1 MIGNGTLA
9 KEDTPQ
15 RSIHYEILGLFLG
28 ALGILLLLSLL
39 SHHPSDPSFS
49 SPPTANWEVKNWIGR
64 FGSYLSSFLFEY
76 LGLASFWLCFIFL
89 QLAGIC
95 FRKDP
100 QVSPSWY
107 ATGYLLVILS
117 FAGLIS
123 SGDENFQFFG
133 WNFPWGGV
141 LGYLVFHRLELILN
155 PPGTH
160 ILLIVLLLTGFI
172 ILTRV
177 SLARV
182 GERVQIWLFGQGS
195 RLRDG
200 FQKNR
205 ERKRKAKVLR
215 VEQEVQKEKESR
227 PPTIFQSPAIKPA
240 QPQPRPQPQQEQFVF
255 MKDPGDFEL
264 PPLSLLDTYEKK
276 DQEIQQQSLIMNS
289 RLLEKKLKDFGVDGQ
304 VTEVSPGPVVTMYEF
319 EPAPGVKISRITGLA
334 DDLAMAMRA
343 VSIRIVAPL
352 PGKAVIGIEIPNSQR
367 ETVGLKDILASQDF
381 SGSKSKLTLAL
392 GKDILGFPV
401 VTNLAK
407 MPHLLIAGATGTGK
421 SVCLNALIS
430 SILFKARPEEVRFFF
445 IDPKRIELLPYE
457 GIPHLLHEVV
467 TEPKMATRVLRWAI
481 REMEDRYQKMA
492 DKGARNIDTY
502 NQRLLK
508 EKKGA
513 PGKYPEEWLPYVV
526 IVIDE
531 LADLMLVSS
540 RDVEEYLTR
549 LAQMARAAGIHLLLA
564 TQRPSVDILTGI
576 IKANFPARI
585 SFQVSSKT
593 DSRTILDANGAEA
606 LLGSGDMLFLPPGVS
621 KLQRIHGAFISETE
635 IKRLTDFLKNQKQA
649 VYDETLL
656 TVEEAEPSETD
667 EDMDEK
673 YEAAVQ
679 IVKET
684 RQVSISM
691 IQRKLRIGYNRAA
704 RLVEIMEREGIVSSG
719 DGGRPREVLIKN
731 F

>member
-1 MIGNGTLA
+1 MP
-9 KEDTPQ
+9 KEETST
-15 RSIHYEILGLFLG
+15 RSIYYEILGLALG
-28 ALGILLLLSLL
+28 ALGIFLFLGLI
-39 SHHPSDPSFS
+39 SHSSSDPSFG
-49 SPPTANWEVKNWIGR
+49 SPQMAGAPVKNWVGTV
-64 FGSYLSSFLFEY
+64 GSYLSDFLYEW
-76 LGLASFWLCFIFL
+76 LGLAAFWLSFIFF
-89 QLAGIC
+89 QLTIFS
-95 FRKDP
+95 FRKGP
-100 QVSPSWY
+100 HPSPSWY
-107 ATGYLLVILS
+107 AAGYVLVIFS

-123 SGDENFQFFG
+123 SGEENFQYFG
-133 WNFPWGGV
+133 WNFPWGGI
-141 LGYLVFHRLELILN
+141 LGYLIFHRLELLLN

-160 ILLIVLLLTGFI
+160 IFLLVLLLTGI
-172 ILTRV
+172 ILITRI
-177 SLARV
+177 SLARIWEV
-182 GERVQIWLFGQGS
+182 MQVWLFSQGN
-195 RLRDG
+195 RLRDAL
-200 FQKNR
+200 QKKV
-205 ERKRKAKVLR
+205 ERKRKAKTLR
-215 VEQEVQKEKESR
+215 QEIEIQKEKETR
-227 PPTIFQSPAIKPA
+227 PPTIIQSPVVKPVPPPPKPVA
-240 QPQPRPQPQQEQFVF
+240 QQEQFVF

-264 PPLSLLDTYEKK
+264 PPLSLLDSYENK
-276 DQEIQQQSLIMNS
+276 DQDVQQQSLIMNS

-319 EPAPGVKISRITGLA
+319 EPAPGVKISRITGLS

-352 PGKAVIGIEIPNSQR
+352 PGKSVIGIEIPNSQR

-381 SGSKSKLTLAL
+381 SGTKSKLTLAL
-392 GKDILGFPV
+392 GKDILGVPV

-421 SVCLNALIS
+421 SVCLNTLIS

-467 TEPKMATRVLRWAI
+467 TDAKIATRVLRWAI

-492 DKGARNIDTY
+492 DKGARNIDSY
-502 NQRLLK
+502 NQKLLK
-508 EKKGA
+508 EKKG
-513 PGKYPEEWLPYVV
+513 PTGKYPEEWLPYVV

-606 LLGSGDMLFLPPGVS
+606 LLGAGDMLFLPPGVS
-621 KLQRIHGAFISETE
+621 KLQRIHGAFVSEAE
-635 IKRLTDFLKNQKQA
+635 IKRLTDFLKAQKQA
-649 VYDETLL
+649 VYDESLL
-656 TVEEAEPSETD
+656 AMEEVEPAEAEG
-667 EDMDEK
+667 DMDEK

-719 DGGRPREVLIKN
+719 EGGRPREVLIKN

>member
-1 MIGNGTLA
+1 MP
-9 KEDTPQ
+9 KEDRPQ
-15 RSIHYEILGLFLG
+15 KPIYYEILGLVLG
-28 ALGILLLLSLL
+28 AVGILILLALI
-39 SHHPSDPSFS
+39 SHHPADPSFS
-49 SPPTANWEVKNWIGR
+49 SPQMGDLPIKNWVGKI
-64 FGSYLSSFLFEY
+64 GSYSSTFLFES
-76 LGLASFWLCFIFL
+76 LGLASFWLSFIFF
-89 QLAGIC
+89 QLALYS
-95 FRKDP
+95 FRKDSLP
-100 QVSPSWY
+100 SPVWQ
-107 ATGYLLVILS
+107 ATGYVLLIFS
-117 FAGLIS
+117 FAALLSRG
-123 SGDENFQFFG
+123 EQNFQYFG
-133 WNFPWGGV
+133 WNFPWGGI
-141 LGYLVFHRLELILN
+141 LGQLIFHYSSLLLN

-160 ILLIVLLLTGFI
+160 IFLLVILLTGFI
-172 ILTRV
+172 LITRV

-182 GERVQIWLFGQGS
+182 AERLHSRLLDQTS
-195 RLRDG
+195 RLRDSY
-200 FQKNR
+200 QKNR
-205 ERKRKAKVLR
+205 ERKRKVKSLKAEK
-215 VEQEVQKEKESR
+215 EIQKEKEAH
-227 PPTIFQSPAIKPA
+227 PPTIVQSPVLKPA
-240 QPQPRPQPQQEQFVF
+240 APLPRPQPQQEQFVF

-264 PPLSLLDTYEKK
+264 PPLSLLDTYEKN
-276 DQEIQQQSLIMNS
+276 DQEVQQQSLLMNS
-289 RLLEKKLKDFGVDGQ
+289 RLLEKKLKDFGVEGQ
-304 VTEVSPGPVVTMYEF
+304 VTEVSPGPVITMYEF

-352 PGKAVIGIEIPNSQR
+352 PGKPVIGIEIPNSQR
-367 ETVGLKDILASQDF
+367 ETVGLKDILSSQEF
-381 SGSKSKLTLAL
+381 SSPKGKLTLAL

-401 VTNLAK
+401 VTNLAR

-467 TEPKMATRVLRWAI
+467 TDAKIATRVLRWAI

-508 EKKGA
+508 EKKGTSE
-513 PGKYPEEWLPYVV
+513 KYPEEWLPYVV

-540 RDVEEYLTR
+540 RDVEESLTR
-549 LAQMARAAGIHLLLA
+549 LAQMARAAGIHLLIA

-606 LLGSGDMLFLPPGVS
+606 LLGAGDMLFLPPGVS
-621 KLQRIHGAFISETE
+621 KVQRIHGAFVSESE
-635 IKRLTDFLKNQKQA
+635 IKRLTDFLKKQKQP

-656 TVEEAEPSETD
+656 TMEEPEPSDTD
-667 EDMDEK
+667 DDIDEK
-673 YEAAVQ
+673 YEAALQ
-679 IVKET
+679 IVKDT

-719 DGGRPREVLIKN
+719 EGGRPREVLIKN

>member
-1 MIGNGTLA
+1 MS
-9 KEDTPQ
+9 KEDAPQ
-15 RSIHYEILGLFLG
+15 KSLYYEILGLVLG
-28 ALGILLLLSLL
+28 AVGVLLFLCLI
-39 SHHPSDPSFS
+39 SHHPSDPSFG
-49 SPPTANWEVKNWIGR
+49 SPQIADFPIKNWVGKV
-64 FGSYLSSFLFEY
+64 GSFLSDFLYEW
-76 LGLASFWLCFIFL
+76 LGLASFWLSFIFF
-89 QLAGIC
+89 QLAAFA
-95 FRKDP
+95 FRKEP
-100 QVSPSWY
+100 HPSPSWY
-107 ATGYLLVILS
+107 ATGYILVIFS
-117 FAGLIS
+117 FAGLFS
-123 SGDENFQFFG
+123 SGEENFQYFG
-133 WNFPWGGV
+133 WNFPWGGI
-141 LGYLVFHRLELILN
+141 LGYLIFHRLELVLN

-160 ILLIVLLLTGFI
+160 IFLIVLLLTGFI
-172 ILTRV
+172 LITRV

-182 GERVQIWLFGQGS
+182 WERVQIWLFSQGS
-195 RLRDG
+195 RLRDVI
-200 FQKNR
+200 QKKR
-205 ERKRKAKVLR
+205 ERKRKAKSLQ
-215 VEQEVQKEKESR
+215 VEKESQKEKETR
-227 PPTIFQSPAIKPA
+227 PPTIIQNPVVKPA
-240 QPQPRPQPQQEQFVF
+240 SPPPRPLPQQEQFVF
-255 MKDPGDFEL
+255 MKNPGDFEL

-289 RLLEKKLKDFGVDGQ
+289 RLLEKKLKDFGVEGQ

-319 EPAPGVKISRITGLA
+319 EPAAGVKISRITGLS

-352 PGKAVIGIEIPNSQR
+352 PGKSVIGIEIPNSQR
-367 ETVGLKDILASQDF
+367 ETVGLKDILSSQDF
-381 SGSKSKLTLAL
+381 SSPKSKLTLAL

-467 TEPKMATRVLRWAI
+467 TDAKMATRVLRWAI

-492 DKGARNIDTY
+492 DKGARNIDSY

-508 EKKGA
+508 EKKGTSE
-513 PGKYPEEWLPYVV
+513 KYPEEWLPYVV

-621 KLQRIHGAFISETE
+621 KLQRIHGAFVSEAE
-635 IKRLTDFLKNQKQA
+635 IKRLTDFLKTQKQA
-649 VYDETLL
+649 VYDESLL
-656 TVEEAEPSETD
+656 VIEEAEPSEAD
-667 EDMDEK
+667 GDLDEK

>member
-1 MIGNGTLA
+1 MP
-9 KEDTPQ
+9 KEDTPPK
-15 RSIHYEILGLFLG
+15 SLYYEILGLVLG
-28 ALGILLLLSLL
+28 AVGILLLLCLL
-39 SHHPSDPSFS
+39 SHNPSDPSFG
-49 SPPTANWEVKNWIGR
+49 SPQIAGTPIKNWVGKV
-64 FGSYLSSFLFEY
+64 GSFLSDFMYEW
-76 LGLASFWLCFIFL
+76 LGLASFWLCFIFF
-89 QLAGIC
+89 QLAVFA
-95 FRKDP
+95 FRKGP
-100 QVSPSWY
+100 HPSPSWY
-107 ATGYLLVILS
+107 ATGYILVIFS

-123 SGDENFQFFG
+123 SGEENFQYFG
-133 WNFPWGGV
+133 WNFPWGGI
-141 LGYLVFHRLELILN
+141 LGYLIFHRLELLLN

-160 ILLIVLLLTGFI
+160 IFLIVLLLTGFI
-172 ILTRV
+172 LISRV
-177 SLARV
+177 SLARLWELV
-182 GERVQIWLFGQGS
+182 QVWLYSQGNRV
-195 RLRDG
+195 RDAL
-200 FQKNR
+200 QKNR
-205 ERKRKAKVLR
+205 ERKRKAKSLR
-215 VEQEVQKEKESR
+215 LEKEVQKEKESR
-227 PPTIFQSPAIKPA
+227 PPTIIQSPVVKPT
-240 QPQPRPQPQQEQFVF
+240 PPPVRPAAQQEQFVF

-264 PPLSLLDTYEKK
+264 PPLTLLDSYEKK
-276 DQEIQQQSLIMNS
+276 DQDIHQQSLIMNS
-289 RLLEKKLKDFGVDGQ
+289 RLLEKKLKDFGVEGE

-319 EPAPGVKISRITGLA
+319 EPAPGVKISRITGLS

-352 PGKAVIGIEIPNSQR
+352 PGKAVIGIEIPNSLR
-367 ETVGLKDILASQDF
+367 ETVGLKDILSSQEF
-381 SGSKSKLTLAL
+381 SGTKSKLTLAL
-392 GKDILGFPV
+392 GKDILGVPV

-467 TEPKMATRVLRWAI
+467 TDAKIATRVLRWAI

-492 DKGARNIDTY
+492 DKGARNIDSY
-502 NQRLLK
+502 NQKLLK
-508 EKKGA
+508 EKKGS

-621 KLQRIHGAFISETE
+621 KLQRIHGAFVSEAE
-635 IKRLTDFLKNQKQA
+635 IKRLTDFLKAQKQA
-649 VYDETLL
+649 VYDESLL
-656 TVEEAEPSETD
+656 VMEEAEPSETEGD
-667 EDMDEK
+667 LDEK

-719 DGGRPREVLIKN
+719 EGGRPREVLVKN

>member
-1 MIGNGTLA
+1 MP
-9 KEDTPQ
+9 KEEPQ
-15 RSIHYEILGLFLG
+15 KKSVYFEILGLVLG
-28 ALGILLLLSLL
+28 AVGILILLALI
-39 SHHPSDPSFS
+39 SHHSTDPSFS
-49 SPPTANWEVKNWIGR
+49 SPQMGDLPIKNWVGKI
-64 FGSYLSSFLFEY
+64 GSYLSNFLFEF
-76 LGLASFWLCFIFL
+76 LGLASFWLSFIFF
-89 QLAGIC
+89 QLAFYS
-95 FRKDP
+95 FRKEP
-100 QVSPSWY
+100 LSSPYWH
-107 ATGYLLVILS
+107 AIGYLLVIFS
-117 FAGLIS
+117 FAALLS
-123 SGDENFQFFG
+123 SGEQNFQYFG
-133 WNFPWGGV
+133 WNFPWGGII
-141 LGYLVFHRLELILN
+141 GYLIFHRISLLLN

-160 ILLIVLLLTGFI
+160 IFLIVAFLAGFI
-172 ILTRV
+172 LITRV
-177 SLARV
+177 SLARGV
-182 GERVQIWLFGQGS
+182 EKVHAWLLEQLS
-195 RLRDG
+195 RWRDSY
-200 FQKNR
+200 QKNR
-205 ERKRKAKVLR
+205 ERKRKVKSLR
-215 VEQEVQKEKESR
+215 VEKEIQKEKEAH
-227 PPTIFQSPAIKPA
+227 PPTIVQSPVFKPVA
-240 QPQPRPQPQQEQFVF
+240 PLPRPQPQQEQFVF
-255 MKDPGDFEL
+255 MKEKGEFEL
-264 PPLSLLDTYEKK
+264 PPLSILDTYEKN
-276 DQEIQQQSLIMNS
+276 DQEIQQQSLLMNS
-289 RLLEKKLKDFGVDGQ
+289 RLLEKKLKDFGVEGQ
-304 VTEVSPGPVVTMYEF
+304 VTEVSPGPVITMYEF

-352 PGKAVIGIEIPNSQR
+352 PGKPVIGIEIPNSQR
-367 ETVGLKDILASQDF
+367 ETVGLKDILSSQEF
-381 SGSKSKLTLAL
+381 SGPKSKLTLAL

-467 TEPKMATRVLRWAI
+467 TDAKMATRVLRWAI

-508 EKKGA
+508 EKKGSSE
-513 PGKYPEEWLPYVV
+513 KYPEDWLPYVV

-540 RDVEEYLTR
+540 RDVEESLTR
-549 LAQMARAAGIHLLLA
+549 LAQMARAAGIHLLIA

-606 LLGSGDMLFLPPGVS
+606 LLGAGDMLFLPPGVS
-621 KLQRIHGAFISETE
+621 RVQRIHGAFVSEAE
-635 IKRLTDFLKNQKQA
+635 IKRLTEFLKKQKEA
-649 VYDETLL
+649 VYDDTLL
-656 TVEEAEPSETD
+656 TMEEPEPSESD
-667 EDMDEK
+667 DDIDEK
-673 YEAAVQ
+673 YEAALR

-719 DGGRPREVLIKN
+719 EGGRPREVLIKN

>member
-1 MIGNGTLA
+1 MA
-9 KEDTPQ
+9 KEQ
-15 RSIHYEILGLFLG
+15 SSQKFLYHEILGLVL
-28 ALGILLLLSLL
+28 AAVGILLLLSLI
-39 SHHPSDPSFS
+39 SHHPTDPSFS
-49 SPPTANWEVKNWIGR
+49 SPQLSTIPVKNWVGKV
-64 FGSYLSSFLFEY
+64 GSYLSTFLFEW
-76 LGLASFWLCFIFL
+76 LGLASFWLCFIFF
-89 QLAGIC
+89 QLALTS
-95 FRKDP
+95 FRK
-100 QVSPSWY
+100 QSRLSPSWG
-107 ATGYLLVILS
+107 AVGYLLLIFS
-117 FAGLIS
+117 SAALIS
-123 SGDENFQFFG
+123 SGYNNFHYFG
-133 WNFPWGGV
+133 WNFPWGGI
-141 LGYLVFHRLELILN
+141 LGYLIFHRLELLLN
-155 PPGTH
+155 PPGTD
-160 ILLIVLLLTGFI
+160 IFLIVLLLTGFI
-172 ILTRV
+172 LITRV

-182 GERVQIWLFGQGS
+182 GERLQIWLFSQGS
-195 RLRDG
+195 RFRDSL
-200 FQKNR
+200 QKNR
-205 ERKRKAKVLR
+205 ERKRKSKVLKL
-215 VEQEVQKEKESR
+215 EKEIQKEKENR
-227 PPTIFQSPAIKPA
+227 PPTIIKNPLIKA
-240 QPQPRPQPQQEQFVF
+240 VQTHSNVQHQQEQFVF
-255 MKDPGDFEL
+255 MKEPGDFQL
-264 PPLSLLDTYEKK
+264 PPLSLLDTYEKRN
-276 DQEIQQQSLIMNS
+276 QEIQQQSLIMNS
-289 RLLEKKLKDFGVDGQ
+289 RLLEKKLKDFGVEGK
-304 VTEVSPGPVVTMYEF
+304 VTEVSPGPVITMYEF
-319 EPAPGVKISRITGLA
+319 EPAPGVKISRITNLS

-352 PGKAVIGIEIPNSQR
+352 PGKSVIGIEIPNTLR
-367 ETVGLKDILASQDF
+367 ETVGLKDILASQEF

-392 GKDILGFPV
+392 GKDILGTPV

-430 SILFKARPEEVRFFF
+430 SILFKSRPEEVRFFL

-467 TEPKMATRVLRWAI
+467 TDAKMATRVLRWAVK
-481 REMEDRYQKMA
+481 EMEDRYQKMA

-502 NQRLLK
+502 NQRLIK
-508 EKKGA
+508 EKKGSQD
-513 PGKYPEEWLPYVV
+513 KYPEEWLPYVV

-531 LADLMLVSS
+531 LADLMLISS

-593 DSRTILDANGAEA
+593 DSRTILDVNGAEA

-621 KLQRIHGAFISETE
+621 KVQRIHGAFVSEAE
-635 IKRLTDFLKNQKQA
+635 IKRLTDFLKDQKQA

-656 TVEEAEPSETD
+656 AVEESEPLEAD
-667 EDMDEK
+667 EEMDEK

-704 RLVEIMEREGIVSSG
+704 RLVEIMEREGLVSSG
-719 DGGRPREVLIKN
+719 EGGRAREVLVNN

>member
-1 MIGNGTLA
+1 MT
-9 KEDTPQ
+9 KEESPQ
-15 RSIHYEILGLFLG
+15 NSIYYEILGLVLG
-28 ALGILLLLSLL
+28 ALGILLLLCLL
-39 SHHPSDPSFS
+39 SHSSSDPSLG
-49 SPPTANWEVKNWIGR
+49 SPQTAGMPIKNWVGKV
-64 FGSYLSSFLFEY
+64 GSYLSDFLYEW
-76 LGLASFWLCFIFL
+76 LGLASFWLSFIFF
-89 QLAGIC
+89 QLAAFS
-95 FRKDP
+95 FRKEP
-100 QVSPSWY
+100 HPSPSWY
-107 ATGYLLVILS
+107 ATGYILVIFS

-123 SGDENFQFFG
+123 SGEENFQYFG
-133 WNFPWGGV
+133 WNFPWGGI
-141 LGYLVFHRLELILN
+141 LGYLIFHRIELVLN

-160 ILLIVLLLTGFI
+160 IFLIVLLLTGFI
-172 ILTRV
+172 LITRV
-177 SLARV
+177 SLAGV
-182 GERVQIWLFGQGS
+182 WERVQVWLFSQGS
-195 RLRDG
+195 RLRDVI
-200 FQKNR
+200 QKKR
-205 ERKRKAKVLR
+205 ERKRKAKSLQ
-215 VEQEVQKEKESR
+215 VEKESQKEKETR
-227 PPTIFQSPAIKPA
+227 PPTIIQNPVVKPTPTAVKPA
-240 QPQPRPQPQQEQFVF
+240 AQQEQFVF

-289 RLLEKKLKDFGVDGQ
+289 RLLEKKLKDFGVEGQ

-319 EPAPGVKISRITGLA
+319 EPAPGVKISRITGLS

-352 PGKAVIGIEIPNSQR
+352 PGKSVIGIEIPNSLR
-367 ETVGLKDILASQDF
+367 ETVGLKDILAAQDF
-381 SGSKSKLTLAL
+381 SGSKAKLTLAL
-392 GKDILGFPV
+392 GKDILGVPV

-467 TEPKMATRVLRWAI
+467 TDAKMATRVLRWAI

-492 DKGARNIDTY
+492 DKGARNIDSY
-502 NQRLLK
+502 NQKLVK
-508 EKKGA
+508 EKKGT

-621 KLQRIHGAFISETE
+621 KLQRIHGAFVSEAE
-635 IKRLTDFLKNQKQA
+635 IKRLTDFLKAQKQA
-649 VYDETLL
+649 VYDESLL
-656 TVEEAEPSETD
+656 VMEEAEPSETD
-667 EDMDEK
+667 GDIDEK

>member
-1 MIGNGTLA
+1 MP
-9 KEDTPQ
+9 KEETPQ
-15 RSIHYEILGLFLG
+15 KSISYEILGLVLG
-28 ALGILLLLSLL
+28 ALGILLLLCLI
-39 SHHPSDPSFS
+39 SHNSSDPSLG
-49 SPPTANWEVKNWIGR
+49 SPQIAGAPVNNWVGKV
-64 FGSYLSSFLFEY
+64 GSYLSDFLFEW
-76 LGLASFWLCFIFL
+76 LGLAAFWLGIIFF
-89 QLAGIC
+89 QLAVIS
-95 FRKDP
+95 FRNGP
-100 QVSPSWY
+100 HPSPSWY
-107 ATGYLLVILS
+107 ATGYVLVIFA

-123 SGDENFQFFG
+123 SGDENFQYFG
-133 WNFPWGGV
+133 WNFPWGGI
-141 LGYLVFHRLELILN
+141 LGYLIFHRLALLLN

-160 ILLIVLLLTGFI
+160 IFLIVLLLTGI
-172 ILTRV
+172 ILITRV
-177 SLARV
+177 SLAHLWEAGQV
-182 GERVQIWLFGQGS
+182 WLFS
-195 RLRDG
+195 RASLLRDAL
-200 FQKNR
+200 QKR
-205 ERKRKAKVLR
+205 VERKRKAKSLR
-215 VEQEVQKEKESR
+215 QEIEIQKDKEAR
-227 PPTIFQSPAIKPA
+227 PPTIVQSPVVKPVPPPVKPA
-240 QPQPRPQPQQEQFVF
+240 AQQEQFVF

-264 PPLSLLDTYEKK
+264 PPLSILDSYEKK

-289 RLLEKKLKDFGVDGQ
+289 RLLEKKLKDFGVEGQ

-319 EPAPGVKISRITGLA
+319 EPAPGVKISRITGLS

-352 PGKAVIGIEIPNSQR
+352 PGKAVIGIEIPNSLR
-367 ETVGLKDILASQDF
+367 ETVGLKDILSSQEF
-381 SGSKSKLTLAL
+381 SGTKSKLTLAL
-392 GKDILGFPV
+392 GKDILGVPV

-467 TEPKMATRVLRWAI
+467 TDAKIATRVLRWAI

-492 DKGARNIDTY
+492 DKGARNIDSY
-502 NQRLLK
+502 NQKLLK
-508 EKKGA
+508 EKKGPA
-513 PGKYPEEWLPYVV
+513 GKYPDEWLPYVV

-621 KLQRIHGAFISETE
+621 KLQRIHGAFVSEAE
-635 IKRLTDFLKNQKQA
+635 IKRLTDFLKAQKEA
-649 VYDETLL
+649 VYDESLL
-656 TVEEAEPSETD
+656 AMEEAEPTEA
-667 EDMDEK
+667 EGEMDEK

-719 DGGRPREVLIKN
+719 EGGRPREVLIKN

>member
-1 MIGNGTLA
+1 MP
-9 KEDTPQ
+9 KEDTPPQ
-15 RSIHYEILGLFLG
+15 SIYYEILGLVLG
-28 ALGILLLLSLL
+28 AVGVLLFLCLI
-39 SHHPSDPSFS
+39 SHNSSDPSFG
-49 SPPTANWEVKNWIGR
+49 SPQIAGMPIKNWVGKV
-64 FGSYLSSFLFEY
+64 GSFLSDFLFEW
-76 LGLASFWLCFIFL
+76 LGLASFWLSFIFF
-89 QLAGIC
+89 QLAIFS
-95 FRKDP
+95 FRRGP
-100 QVSPSWY
+100 HPSPSWT
-107 ATGYLLVILS
+107 AMGYLIVIFS

-123 SGDENFQFFG
+123 SGEENFQYFG
-133 WNFPWGGV
+133 WNFPWGGI
-141 LGYLVFHRLELILN
+141 LGFLIFHRLELLLN

-160 ILLIVLLLTGFI
+160 IFLIVLLLTGFI
-172 ILTRV
+172 LITRV
-177 SLARV
+177 SLAHLW
-182 GERVQIWLFGQGS
+182 ERIQIWLFSQGS
-195 RLRDG
+195 RLRDVM
-200 FQKNR
+200 QKKR
-205 ERKRKAKVLR
+205 ERKRKAKSLR
-215 VEQEVQKEKESR
+215 VEMESQKEKETR
-227 PPTIFQSPAIKPA
+227 PPTIIQNPVVKPA
-240 QPQPRPQPQQEQFVF
+240 PPPVRPVAQQEQFVF

-289 RLLEKKLKDFGVDGQ
+289 RLLEKKLKDFGVEGQ

-319 EPAPGVKISRITGLA
+319 EPAPGVKISRITGLS

-352 PGKAVIGIEIPNSQR
+352 PGKSVIGIEIPNSQR
-367 ETVGLKDILASQDF
+367 ETVGLKDILSSQDF

-401 VTNLAK
+401 VTNLAR

-467 TEPKMATRVLRWAI
+467 TDAKMATRVLRWAI

-492 DKGARNIDTY
+492 DKGARSLDTY
-502 NQRLLK
+502 NQRILK
-508 EKKGA
+508 EKKGP

-531 LADLMLVSS
+531 LADLMMVSS

-621 KLQRIHGAFISETE
+621 KLQRIHGAFVSEAE

-656 TVEEAEPSETD
+656 TIEDSEPSEAD
-667 EDMDEK
+667 GDMDEK

-704 RLVEIMEREGIVSSG
+704 RLVEIMEREGIVSSSE
-719 DGGRPREVLIKN
+719 GGRPREVLIKN

>member
-1 MIGNGTLA
+1 MA
-9 KEDTPQ
+9 KEENPPK
-15 RSIHYEILGLFLG
+15 SIYFEILGLALG
-28 ALGILLLLSLL
+28 AVGILILLALI
-39 SHHPSDPSFS
+39 SHHSTDPSFS
-49 SPPTANWEVKNWIGR
+49 STQMGDLPIKNWVGKI
-64 FGSYLSSFLFEY
+64 GSYSSTFLFEF
-76 LGLASFWLCFIFL
+76 LGLASFWLSFIFF
-89 QLAGIC
+89 QLAFYS
-95 FRKDP
+95 FRKEP
-100 QVSPSWY
+100 LSSPYWH
-107 ATGYLLVILS
+107 AIGYLLVIFS
-117 FAGLIS
+117 FAALLSRGGQNI
-123 SGDENFQFFG
+123 QFFG
-133 WNFPWGGV
+133 WNFLWGGI
-141 LGYLVFHRLELILN
+141 LGNQIFHLISLLLN
-155 PPGTH
+155 PPGTY
-160 ILLIVLLLTGFI
+160 IFLIVVLLTGFI
-172 ILTRV
+172 LITRV

-182 GERVQIWLFGQGS
+182 GERVHARLLDQLS
-195 RLRDG
+195 RWRDSY
-200 FQKNR
+200 QKNR
-205 ERKRKAKVLR
+205 ERKRKAKSLQ
-215 VEQEVQKEKESR
+215 VEKEIQKEKEAH
-227 PPTIFQSPAIKPA
+227 PPTIVQSPVFKPVA
-240 QPQPRPQPQQEQFVF
+240 PLPRPQPHQEQFVF
-255 MKDPGDFEL
+255 MKEKGDFEL
-264 PPLSLLDTYEKK
+264 PPLTLLDTYEKN
-276 DQEIQQQSLIMNS
+276 DQEVQQQSLLMNS
-289 RLLEKKLKDFGVDGQ
+289 RLLEKKLKDFGVEGQ
-304 VTEVSPGPVVTMYEF
+304 VTEVSPGPVITMYEF

-352 PGKAVIGIEIPNSQR
+352 PGKPVIGIEIPNSQR
-367 ETVGLKDILASQDF
+367 ETVGLKDILSSQEF
-381 SGSKSKLTLAL
+381 SGPKSKLTLAL

-467 TEPKMATRVLRWAI
+467 TDAKMATRVLRWAI

-513 PGKYPEEWLPYVV
+513 SEKYPEEWLPYVV

-540 RDVEEYLTR
+540 RDVEESLTR
-549 LAQMARAAGIHLLLA
+549 LAQMARAAGIHLLIA

-606 LLGSGDMLFLPPGVS
+606 LLGAGDMLFLPPGVS
-621 KLQRIHGAFISETE
+621 RVQRIHGAFVSEAE
-635 IKRLTDFLKNQKQA
+635 IKRLTEFLKKQKEA
-649 VYDETLL
+649 VYDDTLL
-656 TVEEAEPSETD
+656 TMEEPEPSETD
-667 EDMDEK
+667 DDIDEK
-673 YEAAVQ
+673 YEAALQ
-679 IVKET
+679 IIKET

-719 DGGRPREVLIKN
+719 EGGRPREVLIKN

>member
-1 MIGNGTLA
+1 MP
-9 KEDTPQ
+9 KEEPPKK
-15 RSIHYEILGLFLG
+15 SIIFEILGLVLG
-28 ALGILLLLSLL
+28 AIGILLLLCLL
-39 SHHPSDPSFS
+39 SHNPEDPSFS
-49 SPPTANWEVKNWIGR
+49 SPHASGLAIKNWVGKI
-64 FGSYLSSFLFEY
+64 GSYLSDFLFDW
-76 LGLASFWLCFIFL
+76 LGLASFWVSFIFF
-89 QLAGIC
+89 QLAVFA
-95 FRKDP
+95 FRKEP
-100 QVSPSWY
+100 HPSPSWY
-107 ATGYLLVILS
+107 ATGYILVIFS

-123 SGDENFQFFG
+123 SGEQNFQYFN
-133 WNFPWGGV
+133 WNFPWGGI
-141 LGYLVFHRLELILN
+141 LGYLIFHRVEQLLN

-160 ILLIVLLLTGFI
+160 IFLIVLLLTGFI
-172 ILTRV
+172 LITRI
-177 SLARV
+177 SLARM
-182 GERVQIWLFGQGS
+182 GERLQIWLFSQGS
-195 RLRDG
+195 RFRDD

-205 ERKRKAKVLR
+205 ERKRKARTLR
-215 VEQEVQKEKESR
+215 VEKEIQKEKEAH
-227 PPTIFQSPAIKPA
+227 PPTIIKSPAAAMPK
-240 QPQPRPQPQQEQFVF
+240 PQPRPQPQQEQFVF

-276 DQEIQQQSLIMNS
+276 DQDIQQQSLIMNS
-289 RLLEKKLKDFGVDGQ
+289 RLLEKKLKDFGVEGK
-304 VTEVSPGPVVTMYEF
+304 VTEVSPGPVITMYEF
-319 EPAPGVKISRITGLA
+319 EPAPGVKISRITGLS

-352 PGKAVIGIEIPNSQR
+352 PGKSVIGIEIPNTQR
-367 ETVGLKDILASQDF
+367 ETVGLKDILSSQEF
-381 SGSKSKLTLAL
+381 SGPKAKLTLAL
-392 GKDILGFPV
+392 GKDILGLPV
-401 VTNLAK
+401 VTNLAR

-467 TEPKMATRVLRWAI
+467 TDAKMATRVLRWAI

-492 DKGARNIDTY
+492 DKGARSLDTY
-502 NQRLLK
+502 NQRILK
-508 EKKGA
+508 EKKGP

-531 LADLMLVSS
+531 LADLMMVSS

-606 LLGSGDMLFLPPGVS
+606 LLGAGDMLFLPPGVS
-621 KLQRIHGAFISETE
+621 KLQRIHGAFISEAE

-656 TVEEAEPSETD
+656 TMEETEPSEAD
-667 EDMDEK
+667 GDIDEK

-704 RLVEIMEREGIVSSG
+704 RLVEIMEREGIVSTG
-719 DGGRPREVLIKN
+719 EGGRPREVLIKN

>member
-1 MIGNGTLA
+1 MKKPILA
-9 KEDTPQ
+9 KEESPNK
-15 RSIHYEILGLFLG
+15 SIYYEILGLVLG

-39 SHHPSDPSFS
+39 SHHPTDLSFS
-49 SPPTANWEVKNWIGR
+49 SPQAGVLSIKNWIGK
-64 FGSYLSSFLFEY
+64 FGSYLSAFLFDW
-76 LGLASFWLCFIFL
+76 LGLASFWLCFILF
-89 QLAGIC
+89 QLTI
-95 FRKDP
+95 FSFSKEP
-100 QVSPSWY
+100 HPSAAWY
-107 ATGYLLVILS
+107 AAGYLLVIFS
-117 FAGLIS
+117 FAALIS
-123 SGDENFQFFG
+123 SGQENFQYFG
-133 WNFPWGGV
+133 WNFPWGGI
-141 LGYLVFHRLELILN
+141 LGYLIFHRIALLLN

-160 ILLIVLLLTGFI
+160 IFLLVFLLTGFI
-172 ILTRV
+172 LITRV
-177 SLARV
+177 SLARL
-182 GERVQIWLFGQGS
+182 GERIQIWLFSQGN
-195 RLRDG
+195 RLRDTL
-200 FQKNR
+200 QKKR
-205 ERKRKAKVLR
+205 ERRRKSKTLR
-215 VEQEVQKEKESR
+215 VEKEILKEKETR
-227 PPTIFQSPAIKPA
+227 PPTIVQSPVVKPTA
-240 QPQPRPQPQQEQFVF
+240 PPPKPPIQQEQFVF
-255 MKDPGDFEL
+255 MKDPGDFQL

-276 DQEIQQQSLIMNS
+276 DQEIEQQSLIMNS
-289 RLLEKKLKDFGVDGQ
+289 RLLEKKLKDFGVEGQ

-319 EPAPGVKISRITGLA
+319 SPAPGVKISRITGLA

-352 PGKAVIGIEIPNSQR
+352 PGKSVIGIEIPNNHR
-367 ETVGLKDILASQDF
+367 ETVGLKDILASGDF
-381 SGSKSKLTLAL
+381 SGSRAKLTLAL

-467 TEPKMATRVLRWAI
+467 TDAKMATRVLRWAI
-481 REMEDRYQKMA
+481 REMEDRYKKMA
-492 DKGARNIDTY
+492 DKGARNIDSY
-502 NQRLLK
+502 NQRLMK

-513 PGKYPEEWLPYVV
+513 PDKYPEEWLPYVV

-621 KLQRIHGAFISETE
+621 KLQRIHGAFVSEAE
-635 IKRLTDFLKNQKQA
+635 IKRLTDFLKNQKEA
-649 VYDETLL
+649 IYDDTLL
-656 TVEEAEPSETD
+656 TIEEPESADSD
-667 EDMDEK
+667 EEMDEK

-704 RLVEIMEREGIVSSG
+704 RLVEIMEREGLVSSSE
-719 DGGRPREVLIKN
+719 GGRPRELLIKN

>member
-1 MIGNGTLA
+1 MS
-9 KEDTPQ
+9 KEDAPQ
-15 RSIHYEILGLFLG
+15 KSLYYEILGLVLG
-28 ALGILLLLSLL
+28 AVGVLLFLCLI
-39 SHHPSDPSFS
+39 SHHPSDPSFG
-49 SPPTANWEVKNWIGR
+49 SPQIADFPIKNWVGKV
-64 FGSYLSSFLFEY
+64 GSFLSDFLYEW
-76 LGLASFWLCFIFL
+76 LGLASFWLSFIFF
-89 QLAGIC
+89 QLAAFA
-95 FRKDP
+95 FRKEP
-100 QVSPSWY
+100 HPSPSWY
-107 ATGYLLVILS
+107 ATGYILVIFS
-117 FAGLIS
+117 FAGLFS
-123 SGDENFQFFG
+123 SGEENFQYFG
-133 WNFPWGGV
+133 WNFPWGGI
-141 LGYLVFHRLELILN
+141 LGYLIFHRIELVLN

-160 ILLIVLLLTGFI
+160 IFLIVLLLTGFI
-172 ILTRV
+172 LITRV
-177 SLARV
+177 SLAGV
-182 GERVQIWLFGQGS
+182 WERVQVWLFSQGS
-195 RLRDG
+195 RLRDVI
-200 FQKNR
+200 QKKR
-205 ERKRKAKVLR
+205 ERKRKAKSLQ
-215 VEQEVQKEKESR
+215 VEKESQKEKETR
-227 PPTIFQSPAIKPA
+227 PPMIIQNPVVKPA
-240 QPQPRPQPQQEQFVF
+240 SPPPRPLPQQEQFVF
-255 MKDPGDFEL
+255 MKNPGDFEL

-289 RLLEKKLKDFGVDGQ
+289 RLLEKKLKDFGVEGQ

-319 EPAPGVKISRITGLA
+319 EPAAGVKISRITGLS

-352 PGKAVIGIEIPNSQR
+352 PGKSVIGIEIPNSQR
-367 ETVGLKDILASQDF
+367 ETVGLKDILSSQDF
-381 SGSKSKLTLAL
+381 SGPKSKLTLAL

-467 TEPKMATRVLRWAI
+467 TDAKMATRVLRWAI

-492 DKGARNIDTY
+492 DKGARNIDSY

-508 EKKGA
+508 EKKGTSE
-513 PGKYPEEWLPYVV
+513 KYPEEWLPYVV

-621 KLQRIHGAFISETE
+621 KLQRIHGAFVSEAE
-635 IKRLTDFLKNQKQA
+635 IKRLTDFLKAQK
-649 VYDETLL
+649 
-656 TVEEAEPSETD
+656 
-667 EDMDEK
+667 
-673 YEAAVQ
+673 
-679 IVKET
+679 
-684 RQVSISM
+684 
-691 IQRKLRIGYNRAA
+691 
-704 RLVEIMEREGIVSSG
+704 
-719 DGGRPREVLIKN
+719 
-731 F
+731 